1 MALGSRDGFTHV
13 VSFDQPVVRL
23 ETIKRGDRE
32 IVRAHLADGTIADIF
47 KNEVLAILGD
57 A

>member
-1 MALGSRDGFTHV
+1 MRRREGFTQV
-13 VSFDQPVVRL
+13 ATFDQPVVKL

-32 IVRAHLADGTIADIF
+32 IIRARLADGTIADIF
-47 KNEVLAILGD
+47 KSEVLAIPGD